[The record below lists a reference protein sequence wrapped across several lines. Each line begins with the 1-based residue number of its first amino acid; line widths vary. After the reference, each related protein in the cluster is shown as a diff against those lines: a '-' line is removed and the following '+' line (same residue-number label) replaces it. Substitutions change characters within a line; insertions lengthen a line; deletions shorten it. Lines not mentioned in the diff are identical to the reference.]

1 MPVQITSLAT
11 ALFYATCL
19 IFIRRGLR
27 YSTPLTGTCV
37 SVSIHAISLSTAVF
51 LTGGIPDVSAIPVL
65 LFLLVGIF
73 QLGTRLAAYT
83 GIEKIGASR
92 SSTIQATS
100 PLISAALGILLLHEH
115 ATAGI
120 AVGTVLV
127 VTGILFVVRR
137 PGARE
142 PDYRWWHLLYPL
154 AAAFLTGVNHPLRR
168 YALLMDN
175 YPLFFAAFMGVVAWI
190 AVAGY
195 LACSPRTRSR
205 LAWNRRSLPLFLG
218 AGICET
224 LAIWMLIISL
234 GSGAVIIVA
243 PITATYPVWVTL
255 GTALFSRAYE
265 QVSWR
270 TIIAAFCVAAGI
282 ASIFI
287 G

>member
-1 MPVQITSLAT
+1 MPVQITSLTT

-37 SVSIHAISLSTAVF
+37 SVTIHSVSLSAAILLGT
-51 LTGGIPDVSAIPVL
+51 GIPDVSPVPVL
-65 LFLLVGIF
+65 LFLVVGVF

-100 PLISAALGILLLHEH
+100 PLISAALGILFLHEH
-115 ATAGI
+115 PTPGI
-120 AVGTVLV
+120 AIGTVLV

-137 PGARE
+137 PHNSA
-142 PDYRWWHLLYPL
+142 PDYRWWHLCYPL
-154 AAAFLTGVNHPLRR
+154 AAAFFTGVNHPIRR
-168 YALLMDN
+168 YALLIDN
-175 YPLFFAAFMGVVAWI
+175 YPLFFAAFMGVAAWI
-190 AVAGY
+190 AVALY
-195 LACSPRTRSR
+195 LACSPRARSR
-205 LAWNRRSLPLFLG
+205 LVWDRRSLPLFAA
-218 AGICET
+218 AGVFET
-224 LAIWMLIISL
+224 MAIWMLIISL

-243 PITATYPVWVTL
+243 PITATYPLWVTL

-265 QVSWR
+265 VVNWR
-270 TIIAAFCVAAGI
+270 TAVAAAFVVAGI
-282 ASIFI
+282 SSIFL